1 MIIHT
6 DITSV
11 HSYLYRSDLIMDS
24 IFYTLQEFMT
34 HTEGV
39 TYILVVA
46 ILLGMLGFW
55 NFLTDRDEDIYKD

>member
-1 MIIHT
+1 
-6 DITSV
+6 
-11 HSYLYRSDLIMDS
+11 MDG

-39 TYILVVA
+39 TYILVIA

-55 NFLTDRDEDIYKD
+55 NFLVDRDEDIYKD